1 MSVALYLQ
9 KGFFFFF
16 NNFIITTFE
25 EWFDIFVNAF
35 LHFLANEMIKC
46 LCYIMHVAR
55 VCLNSHQ
62 GAIDVVARSQS
73 DVSVLCFM
81 YIIIILLVQD

>member
-1 MSVALYLQ
+1 MS
-9 KGFFFFF
+9 
-16 NNFIITTFE
+16 
-25 EWFDIFVNAF
+25 
-35 LHFLANEMIKC
+35 M
-46 LCYIMHVAR
+46 CYIMHVAR

-81 YIIIILLVQD
+81 YIIIILLVQN